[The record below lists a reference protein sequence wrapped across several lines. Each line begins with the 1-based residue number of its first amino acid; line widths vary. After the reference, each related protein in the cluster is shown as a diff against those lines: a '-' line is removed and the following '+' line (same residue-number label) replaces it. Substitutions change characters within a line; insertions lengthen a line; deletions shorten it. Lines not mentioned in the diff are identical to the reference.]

1 MEEGNEGK
9 LEELRSRV
17 SKKEKDRKRRRGRGR
32 NRLKGVWGDTAGGR
46 EGRGSEGGG
55 ERDGGRRRSTH
66 RSRIIRRPLSFKI
79 PRRRLTNADVSVRTL
94 NDNNAHLT
102 TDSATAAAVGSGD
115 VSDAED
121 AVVEA
126 SAPAA
131 AATSFLI

>member
-55 ERDGGRRRSTH
+55 REMEEDVGRR
-66 RSRIIRRPLSFKI
+66 
-79 PRRRLTNADVSVRTL
+79 
-94 NDNNAHLT
+94 
-102 TDSATAAAVGSGD
+102 TD
-115 VSDAED
+115 
-121 AVVEA
+121 
-126 SAPAA
+126 P
-131 AATSFLI
+131 I